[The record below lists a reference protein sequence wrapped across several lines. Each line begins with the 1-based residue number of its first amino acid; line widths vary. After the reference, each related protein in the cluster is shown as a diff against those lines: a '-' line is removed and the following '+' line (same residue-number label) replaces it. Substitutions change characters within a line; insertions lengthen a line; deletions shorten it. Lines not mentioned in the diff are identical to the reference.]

1 MMQAADLRNGDHLSD
16 PGWHDRARVRT
27 ILVERKMRPG
37 SMIVIDIRG
46 QDAAQMALVE
56 DQDVIQTYMDPASAQ
71 GCLSMLKIGC
81 SHISGLLSG

>member
-56 DQDVIQTYMDPASAQ
+56 DQDVIQTFAANRTDYA
-71 GCLSMLKIGC
+71 LY
-81 SHISGLLSG
+81 ISVLPG